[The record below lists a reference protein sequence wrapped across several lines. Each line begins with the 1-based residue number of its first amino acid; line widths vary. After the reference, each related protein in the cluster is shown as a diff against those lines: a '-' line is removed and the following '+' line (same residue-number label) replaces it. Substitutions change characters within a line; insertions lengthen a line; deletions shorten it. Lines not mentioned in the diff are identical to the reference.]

1 MQLNTNFMQL
11 CATLDIDVKRGQ
23 LTANSPVTWGL
34 MSSEILNDESYHV
47 GFRNGKTVTKKKK
60 FILTFANMS

>member
-23 LTANSPVTWGL
+23 LMANSLVTWGL
-34 MSSEILNDESYHV
+34 IMGYNNLKQLYLFQHE
-47 GFRNGKTVTKKKK
+47 
-60 FILTFANMS
+60 